1 MLTAGAKGTAD
12 GAIER
17 PAPASSLPPA
27 LAACHECDQLNDVPA
42 LPPNG
47 AARCCRCG
55 GLLYRNPANCIEKSL
70 ALTLAAAFLFVV
82 ANVFPFMAFGTG
94 ANMVHTT
101 LASGVVSLWQEGMVL
116 LSILVFVTS
125 ILAPAIQIAGLL
137 YVLYPLN
144 AGRYPTGA
152 EPIYRLVIGLGPWS
166 MMEVF
171 LLGILV
177 SIVKLISMAEII
189 PGVALWAFGLL
200 IITLAWAN
208 STMEPRVIWMRVE
221 ELREAQ
227 RA

>member
-1 MLTAGAKGTAD
+1 MLTADAKGTA
-12 GAIER
+12 GGVSAR
-17 PAPASSLPPA
+17 ASPSPTLPRA

-82 ANVFPFMAFGTG
+82 ANVFPFMAFGSG
-94 ANMVHTT
+94 ANVVETT
-101 LASGVVSLWQEGMVL
+101 LTSGVVSLWKEGMVL

-125 ILAPAIQIAGLL
+125 VLAPAIQIAGLL

-144 AGRYPTGA
+144 AGRYPAGA

-177 SIVKLISMAEII
+177 SVVKLISMAEII
-189 PGVALWAFGLL
+189 PGVALWAFALL
-200 IITLAWAN
+200 IVTLAWAN
-208 STMEPRVIWMRVE
+208 STMEPRVIWQRVE

-227 RA
+227 ET